1 MNLEEYN
8 VDSLREIVRELQAEN
23 EDLRRQLHQQKI
35 PTAESHA
42 FISKRREDLYDP
54 DQGGRIQHPFITR
67 EMLDLFYKVFQGR
80 PDVYAK
86 RGRKGGYYPQCT
98 NRWNNICPIQR
109 GESGFCLKNQCP
121 QRSWD
126 PLKGKYLL
134 GHLLGKSEYG
144 DDAIGLYPL
153 YADDTCRFLVFD
165 FDNHTKGA
173 EQADYA
179 NVGNQWM
186 DEVDALRLMCRNNG
200 IDALTER
207 SRSGRG
213 AHIWIF
219 FAGKVKASVAR
230 AFGYG
235 LLDRGAKS
243 INLISFQYYDRMYP
257 SQDCSDSIGNLI
269 ALPLQ
274 GQPLK
279 DGNSAF
285 VDENW
290 NAYPDQWE
298 CLRNIHRYTEQD
310 LINKVAAW
318 QQEDSSD
325 AGGAYAVIAL
335 GKGRLRPWEN
345 NRKFRKSDVTGQ
357 MHLVLSDG
365 IYIDALNLKPG
376 IQNQIRCLAAFSNP
390 KYHENKAL
398 GHSNYA
404 TPSVQYLG
412 KDIDGYIRIPRGL
425 LSIIQKKC
433 VEANIR
439 IDIRNERS
447 IGRPVK
453 VEFSKDL
460 YMQQD
465 IAAQRLLQF
474 DDGILSAATAFGK
487 TAVCS
492 YLIASR
498 KVSTLILLRS
508 KTLLNQWIEELNK
521 FLVINEDLPKY
532 RTPTGRIKTRDS
544 VIGTMKG
551 GGNKLTGIIDIAMVD
566 SLSTQEDLRDLL
578 KNYGMVIMD
587 ECHHGASAGAQK
599 VLDAVPCK
607 YVYGVSATPIR
618 GDHLEKINYMLLGPV
633 RATYTAK
640 ERAADQGIDHLIR
653 PRFTRVADTLGRDAG
668 INERYALLRDSKIR
682 NEQIIRDIRTCIDY
696 GRTVAVLTRYKEHAK
711 YLSDHMQGSAD
722 HVLLLYGDNTEQENT
737 RIEKELTQYP
747 DTESIILIATGQ
759 KIGEGFNFPRLNTL
773 ILGTPISDPSLVE
786 QYVGRLNRD
795 YPGKKNVV
803 VYDYVDSHI
812 YSFDNMY
819 RKRLKTYKKIGY
831 RIASDMDLRQL
842 DMRTGAGNSENI
854 RGNILGGDIHVNSIY
869 DAGNYM
875 EVFERDILEAKKN
888 IVIGSPQLDQA
899 KVDRFIKATSPEI
912 ENGVRIKVIIL
923 EPLIAKYDNE
933 EHIRFMMWQMKNAGI
948 NVIATEEYGNH
959 YAVIDDE
966 LVWHGGMNLLGKE
979 DVWDNLMRTRDPEAA
994 QELLLMAQD
1003 AEQDNNDTT

>member
-109 GESGFCLKNQCP
+109 GESRFCLKNQCP

-345 NRKFRKSDVTGQ
+345 NRKFSKSDVTGQ

-412 KDIDGYIRIPRGL
+412 KDIDGYIRI
-425 LSIIQKKC
+425 
-433 VEANIR
+433 
-439 IDIRNERS
+439 
-447 IGRPVK
+447 
-453 VEFSKDL
+453 
-460 YMQQD
+460 
-465 IAAQRLLQF
+465 
-474 DDGILSAATAFGK
+474 
-487 TAVCS
+487 
-492 YLIASR
+492 
-498 KVSTLILLRS
+498 LR
-508 KTLLNQWIEELNK
+508 E
-521 FLVINEDLPKY
+521 
-532 RTPTGRIKTRDS
+532 
-544 VIGTMKG
+544 
-551 GGNKLTGIIDIAMVD
+551 
-566 SLSTQEDLRDLL
+566 
-578 KNYGMVIMD
+578 
-587 ECHHGASAGAQK
+587 
-599 VLDAVPCK
+599 
-607 YVYGVSATPIR
+607 
-618 GDHLEKINYMLLGPV
+618 
-633 RATYTAK
+633 
-640 ERAADQGIDHLIR
+640 
-653 PRFTRVADTLGRDAG
+653 
-668 INERYALLRDSKIR
+668 
-682 NEQIIRDIRTCIDY
+682 
-696 GRTVAVLTRYKEHAK
+696 
-711 YLSDHMQGSAD
+711 
-722 HVLLLYGDNTEQENT
+722 
-737 RIEKELTQYP
+737 
-747 DTESIILIATGQ
+747 
-759 KIGEGFNFPRLNTL
+759 
-773 ILGTPISDPSLVE
+773 
-786 QYVGRLNRD
+786 
-795 YPGKKNVV
+795 
-803 VYDYVDSHI
+803 
-812 YSFDNMY
+812 
-819 RKRLKTYKKIGY
+819 
-831 RIASDMDLRQL
+831 
-842 DMRTGAGNSENI
+842 
-854 RGNILGGDIHVNSIY
+854 
-869 DAGNYM
+869 
-875 EVFERDILEAKKN
+875 
-888 IVIGSPQLDQA
+888 
-899 KVDRFIKATSPEI
+899 
-912 ENGVRIKVIIL
+912 
-923 EPLIAKYDNE
+923 
-933 EHIRFMMWQMKNAGI
+933 
-948 NVIATEEYGNH
+948 
-959 YAVIDDE
+959 
-966 LVWHGGMNLLGKE
+966 
-979 DVWDNLMRTRDPEAA
+979 
-994 QELLLMAQD
+994 
-1003 AEQDNNDTT
+1003 